1 MKHST
6 LSPAGR
12 GIAPWFTALGV
23 LLISLAVALPAEERT
38 IDDFFRD
45 FTTDWV
51 RHDPNLATRTR
62 YFSGDEQRQFEREL
76 TPLTLAWRLDRIQ
89 RAEKG
94 LSELQS
100 FDRSNLTEAQ
110 RISADLLKWDLDTI
124 VREKPFLD
132 YAFPL
137 EQFNGAN
144 VSLVST
150 MTVVHPLRT
159 RDDAENYVAALGQ
172 VPVRMEEAIAES
184 KRQAALQI
192 LPPRFI
198 LQATIQQMQGFLS
211 SPPAQNPL
219 VTAFAQ
225 KMGSAK
231 DIPDAK
237 REELRATAEKIVTD
251 GVYPVWKKALAEI
264 ESQVG
269 HSTDAAGLWRFK
281 DGAKIYT
288 YDLARFTTTT
298 LTADEIHEIGL
309 KQVALLE
316 ARMDGLLRTLGRT
329 DGSMNSRIEKLK
341 ADLSY
346 PNPSSDESREQIMRE
361 ISGILS
367 DAQKRSAALFDKV
380 PKSPVIAQPY
390 PKFQESNAAASYFA
404 AAPDGSRPGTFLFP
418 RRPDQMTKFGLRSV
432 IYHETVPGHHF
443 QIALE
448 MENEDIPRFRQLR
461 VFGGISALGEGWALY
476 AERLAAES
484 GWYDGDPE
492 GLLAQL
498 NYELFRAR
506 RLVVDTALHAK
517 HWTRQQAIDYG
528 IEPSEVERY
537 VVFPGQACS
546 YMIGEMKILELRDRA
561 KKALADRFSLPK
573 FHDVVFD
580 TGTVPL
586 DILEHQ
592 VDAYIRSTGGKL

>member
-6 LSPAGR
+6 LLPAWKE
-12 GIAPWFTALGV
+12 IAPWFAALSV
-23 LLISLAVALPAEERT
+23 LLTSLAVALPSEERT
-38 IDDFFRD
+38 IDDYFRD
-45 FTTDWV
+45 FTADWV

-76 TPLTLAWRLDRIQ
+76 TPLTSAWRLDRIQ

-94 LSELQS
+94 LSELRS
-100 FDRSNLTEAQ
+100 FDRSRMTQPQ
-110 RISADLLKWDLDTI
+110 RVSADLLKWDLDTI

-159 RDDAENYVAALGQ
+159 SDDAENYVAALGQ
-172 VPVRMEEAIAES
+172 VPARMEEAIAES
-184 KRQAALQI
+184 KRQAALRI

-198 LQATIQQMQGFLS
+198 LQATIQQMRGFLS
-211 SPPAQNPL
+211 SPPAQNPM

-225 KMGSAK
+225 KMASAK

-237 REELRATAEKIVTD
+237 REELRATAEKIVSAE
-251 GVYPVWKKALAEI
+251 VYPVWTKAVAEL
-264 ESQVG
+264 ESQVE
-269 HSTDAAGLWRFK
+269 HSSDVAGLWRFK
-281 DGAKIYT
+281 DGPQIYA
-288 YDLARFTTTT
+288 YELARYTTTS

-309 KQVALLE
+309 KQVALIE
-316 ARMDGLLRTLGRT
+316 ARMDRLLRSLGRT
-329 DGSMNSRIEKLK
+329 EGSVKDRIEKLK
-341 ADLSY
+341 SDLGY
-346 PNPSSDESREQIMRE
+346 PNPTSDESREEIMRD
-361 ISGILS
+361 INGILS
-367 DAQKRSAALFDKV
+367 DAQKRSAALFDKA
-380 PKSPVIAQPY
+380 PISPVIAQPY

-448 MENEDIPRFRQLR
+448 LENENIPRFRQLR
-461 VFGGISALGEGWALY
+461 VFGSISALGEGWALY

-506 RLVVDTALHAK
+506 RLVVDTGLHAK

-561 KKALADRFSLPK
+561 KKALGDRFSLPK

-592 VDAYIRSTGGKL
+592 VDAYIRSAGGTL